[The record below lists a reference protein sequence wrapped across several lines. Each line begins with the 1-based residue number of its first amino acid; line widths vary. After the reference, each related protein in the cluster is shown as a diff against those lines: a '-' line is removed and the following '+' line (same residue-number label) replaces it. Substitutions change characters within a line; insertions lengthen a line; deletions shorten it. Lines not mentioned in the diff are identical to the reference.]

1 MPLLRLRLLNGGTG
15 KGGIRQEEGS
25 RLIRLEAEHG
35 VSAPPPERAEYNWH
49 SFNGH

>member
-1 MPLLRLRLLNGGTG
+1 MPLLWLRLLNGGTG